1 MKTAKLLVI
10 LLVVSVVA
18 VTVTLPILAN
28 PGGVGPGNKT
38 IGCGGS
44 SKHTAAGSAV
54 ISMGGSPMNPT
65 AGQQVSVWVN
75 VTSASV
81 GTPLGVMIS
90 SSTASTGSLT
100 DGWSVVTDPAGTA
113 FNFNQVS
120 SATAGQ
126 NSFKWTLT
134 APTSGSHILY
144 SKAFYAGPSSTT
156 DTQGLTFTVNG
167 GTAPSIVI
175 NTPAASSTQSGTS
188 MSVTATITS
197 GTSALQTTSLSVD
210 GVAVGPTQSV
220 TNPTWTVDTT
230 LYTNASHSLTVTA
243 TSTAGTGTATRSV
256 IFSNPGPTVVINSPA
271 SGSTIS
277 GTVSVTFSATPLP
290 GSALG
295 STNIKI
301 DDGTSISVPQLNY
314 QLDTTG
320 LSNGIH
326 VISATATDNLGRS
339 SSNSV
344 SFTVSNQGPLVS
356 IVQPS
361 PGSSVSGNIT
371 VNATAT
377 PGLDT
382 SPIVQ
387 VVLSVDGT
395 PVQTLTAS
403 PFSFRLNTSAYSN
416 GPHSLTVKATD
427 SNQNVGSQT
436 IGMIFSNGR
445 GTSPTV
451 IITSPAF
458 DQVVSGIAIVSAS
471 VTNGTNPLGYV
482 TMSVNG
488 TLTGNLT
495 AGPFNFTLDTRSYQ
509 NGSHAINVTA
519 HDSKGLQGSSEISL
533 RFINPAPTIP
543 RLSVN
548 VSQQNGSALVSVSV
562 NGSISYVTVSVDGM
576 VMGNSTAAP
585 FDFTIDTTSL
595 SDGQHDIIVTATGPG
610 GSSSAQANISVSNP
624 VQTTDLSRWEAT
636 IIGGSLF
643 LVGAIV
649 FLVASVLMLR
659 RSKMRRLR

>member
-1 MKTAKLLVI
+1 MKTIKLLAV
-10 LLVVSVVA
+10 LLVVAVVA
-18 VTVTLPILAN
+18 ATVTLPILAN

-54 ISMGGSPMNPT
+54 IAMGGSPMNPA

-90 SSTASTGSLT
+90 SSTASTGSLA

-113 FNFNQVS
+113 FNFNQLS

-134 APTSGSHILY
+134 APSAGSHVLY

-188 MSVTATITS
+188 MIVTATITS
-197 GTSALQTTSLSVD
+197 GTSPLQTTSLAVD
-210 GVAVGPTQSV
+210 GVAVGPSQSV

-230 LYTNASHSLTVTA
+230 MFTNASHTLTVTA
-243 TSTAGTGTATRSV
+243 TSAAGTGTTTRSV

-277 GTVSVTFSATPLP
+277 GTVSVTLSATPIP
-290 GSALG
+290 GYTLG
-295 STNIKI
+295 STSIKI
-301 DDGTSISVPQLNY
+301 DSGTSISVPQLNY

-326 VISATATDNLGRS
+326 IISATATDNLGRNG
-339 SSNSV
+339 SNSV

-361 PGSSVSGNIT
+361 PGSSVSGNVT

-377 PGLDT
+377 PGLDA
-382 SPIVQ
+382 SPIAQ
-387 VVLSVDGT
+387 AVLSVDGT

-416 GPHSLTVKATD
+416 GAHSLTVKATD
-427 SNQNVGSQT
+427 SNQNVGSRT
-436 IGMIFSNGR
+436 IGVVFSNGR
-445 GTSPTV
+445 GTSPIV
-451 IITSPAF
+451 SITSPTAGRIL
-458 DQVVSGIAIVSAS
+458 SGTAIVSAS
-471 VTNGTNPLGYV
+471 VTNGTNRLGYV
-482 TMSVNG
+482 TVSVDG
-488 TLTGNLT
+488 IAIGNLT
-495 AGPFNFTLDTRSYQ
+495 SGPFDFSLDTRSFQ
-509 NGSHAINVTA
+509 NGSHTINVTA

-533 RFINPAPTIP
+533 RFINPAPTVP
-543 RLSVN
+543 RLSVS
-548 VSQQNGSALVSVSV
+548 VLQQNGSAQVSVSV
-562 NGSISYVTVSVDGM
+562 NGSVSYVNVSVDGTL
-576 VMGNSTAAP
+576 VGNLSSP
-585 FDFTIDTTSL
+585 PYEFTIDTSAL
-595 SDGQHDIIVTATGPG
+595 SNGTHTLIVTATGPG
-610 GSSSAQANISVSNP
+610 GSSSEQSSLTVNNP